1 MLHKECGWKQGE
13 SAMRKGHGRC
23 KRRATQRACASKE
36 GVGFPHKRG
45 KSHLCDPPRGD
56 DRKIYLTPTGPL
68 MEAGS
73 VSDLS
78 LIPSDHEGA
87 YASGSVSAVYT
98 NEERFEISAFHLR

>member
-73 VSDLS
+73 VSDL
-78 LIPSDHEGA
+78 D
-87 YASGSVSAVYT
+87 SVFRPGMKALTAPLQQFIRMKDESRT
-98 NEERFEISAFHLR
+98 RHLLN